1 MTRFATWNVNSL
13 KVRQERVEQWL
24 DDVDPDIVCFQETKL
39 ADDAFPQLA
48 FEARG
53 FTAVHH
59 GEGRWNGVAMLSR
72 APLEDVSFGFA
83 DGVEPDSEAR
93 LMTAKTDGLTIVT
106 VYVPNGRV
114 VGSEHYAYKLSWLER
129 LGNHLDAVTSP
140 GDGVIVAGDFNVA
153 PADADVYDPDAFVG
167 ETHVTDA
174 ERECLA
180 ALVDRGL
187 VDVFRL
193 QHPDAP
199 RVFSWWDYRRGDF
212 HEGRGMRIDLVLAS
226 SPVADRVEW
235 CVIDRNARKGK
246 MPSDH
251 APVIVDL
258 AD

>member
-24 DDVDPDIVCFQETKL
+24 SDVDPDIVCFQETKL
-39 ADDAFPQLA
+39 ADAAFPQLA
-48 FEARG
+48 FEALG
-53 FTAVHH
+53 YSAVHH

-72 APLEDVSFGFA
+72 APLENVSFGFA

-93 LMTAKTDGLTIVT
+93 LMTARADGLTVVT

-114 VGSEHYAYKLSWLER
+114 VGSEHYAFKLSWLER
-129 LGNHLDAVTSP
+129 LGNHLDIVTSP
-140 GDGVIVAGDFNVA
+140 GDAVIVAGDFNVA
-153 PADADVYDPDAFVG
+153 PADADVYDPEAFVG
-167 ETHVTDA
+167 ETHVTEP
-174 ERECLA
+174 ERERLR

-199 RVFSWWDYRRGDF
+199 KVFSWWDYRRGDF

-226 SPVADRVEW
+226 PPVADRVEW

-251 APVIVDL
+251 APVIIDL